1 MCDIDLV
8 VHICGLRLENKAY
21 GVEREVF
28 CYGLLLGGLF
38 VCFFS
43 ETVLLYA
50 FQYITERNNKVR
62 AFVRASCRMYMPTCK
77 WEFQTV
83 EYLL

>member
-1 MCDIDLV
+1 M
-8 VHICGLRLENKAY
+8 GLREKCFVMVY
-21 GVEREVF
+21 FWEV
-28 CYGLLLGGLF
+28 CLF